1 MSGKPRTLFRAEE
14 IAELVRRLGAE
25 ISADHPEGLALVGVL
40 KGSVCLVADLA
51 RAIDVPCVLDFL
63 ALSAYAGGSARVRIL
78 KDIDI
83 DVRGLDVVLVED
95 VIDTG
100 LSSGY
105 VVGLLAQRGARRVEV
120 CALLDRPAR
129 RILPVPLRYVGA
141 EVPDDFLVGY
151 GLDAAERYRNLPGIH
166 VVDPARLDEE
176 RAPVEAAL
184 YGNGAAYPTPLQSG

>member
-1 MSGKPRTLFRAEE
+1 VNGPPRTLLSAGE
-14 IAELVRRLGAE
+14 IAGLVRRLGAE

-40 KGSVCLVADLA
+40 KGSICLVADLA

-105 VVGLLAQRGARRVEV
+105 VVGLLSQRGARRVEV

-129 RILPVPLRYVGA
+129 RILPVPLGYVGT

-166 VVDPARLDEE
+166 VLDPARLDQE
-176 RAPVEAAL
+176 RAQVEAAL
-184 YGNGAAYPTPLQSG
+184 YGDGAAYPTRR